1 MPGGRRSQLPR
12 QRLLPTL
19 LVLVLL
25 AAACGGDVGIGSD
38 ETSVPSPSAAATT
51 PIRPPDAQTP
61 ASAAQPAPSSAQPST
76 AGTILGRAI
85 DESSGKPL
93 AEVYIVVGYKGIQRA
108 AITDADGRYTVHGV
122 PAGEPATILGFHEH
136 NYRYHNSRYDADFV
150 PRLEPGQTITY
161 NFTARQLADPA
172 GQPIVSDPV
181 ISTGTARPGDRVQFE
196 LTVTGGEGGL
206 SDEVFASSPRLGRI
220 AWLQAAGGDRFRGE
234 LTIPS
239 DTAPGDYPFAFFAA
253 SNKCYDPERFPTRV
267 LHVESA

>member
-1 MPGGRRSQLPR
+1 MRAIGYDENPGVSR
-12 QRLLPTL
+12 
-19 LVLVLL
+19 
-25 AAACGGDVGIGSD
+25 AACTLV
-38 ETSVPSPSAAATT
+38 V
-51 PIRPPDAQTP
+51 
-61 ASAAQPAPSSAQPST
+61 QPST
-76 AGTILGRAI
+76 AGTILGRAT

-93 AEVYIVVGYKGIQRA
+93 AGVYIVVGYKGIQRA

-122 PAGEPATILGFHEH
+122 PAGEPAAILGFHEH
-136 NYRYHNSRYDADFV
+136 NYRYNNSRYDADFV

-220 AWLQAAGGDRFRGE
+220 AWLQAAGGDRFRAE

-239 DTAPGDYPFAFFAA
+239 DTLAQASALRRLGLLSPVAVAPAEPSVCSTDTHTPDGDP
-253 SNKCYDPERFPTRV
+253 RV
-267 LHVESA
+267 PSHRRGNADVRR

>member
-1 MPGGRRSQLPR
+1 MPGARRSQRPR
-12 QRLLPTL
+12 QLLLPTL
-19 LVLVLL
+19 LVLMLL
-25 AAACGGDVGIGSD
+25 GAACGGDVGIGSG
-38 ETSVPSPSAAATT
+38 ETSVSSPSEAATT

-61 ASAAQPAPSSAQPST
+61 TSATQPSAT
-76 AGTILGRAI
+76 GTILGQAT

-108 AITDADGRYTVHGV
+108 TITDADGRYTVHGV
-122 PAGEPATILGFHEH
+122 PAGEPAAILGFHEH

-161 NFTARQLADPA
+161 DFTARQLADPA

-181 ISTGTARPGDRVQFE
+181 INTGTARPGDRVQFE

>member
-1 MPGGRRSQLPR
+1 MPGARRSQR
-12 QRLLPTL
+12 CLPTL
-19 LVLVLL
+19 LVLVL

-38 ETSVPSPSAAATT
+38 ATSVPSPSAFATT
-51 PIRPPDAQTP
+51 PIEPPDAQTP
-61 ASAAQPAPSSAQPST
+61 ASAAQPVPSPAQPPI
-76 AGTILGRAI
+76 AGTIFGRAT

-93 AEVYIVVGYKGIQRA
+93 AGVYIVVGYKSIQRA

-122 PAGEPATILGFHEH
+122 PAGEPAAILGFHEH
-136 NYRYHNSRYDADFV
+136 NYRYHNSRYDANFV
-150 PRLEPGQTITY
+150 PRLQPGQTITY
-161 NFTARQLADPA
+161 DFTARQLSDPA

-181 ISTGTARPGDRVQFE
+181 ISTGTARPGERVQFE

-220 AWLQAAGGDRFRGE
+220 AWLRAVGGDRFRGE
-234 LTIPS
+234 LIIPS
-239 DTAPGDYPFAFFAA
+239 DTVPGDYPFAFFAA

>member
-1 MPGGRRSQLPR
+1 MPGARGS

-25 AAACGGDVGIGSD
+25 AAACGGDAGTGSD
-38 ETSVPSPSAAATT
+38 ETSGPSPSAAA
-51 PIRPPDAQTP
+51 IRPPDAQTP
-61 ASAAQPAPSSAQPST
+61 ASAVQPAPSSAQPST
-76 AGTILGRAI
+76 AGTILGRAT

-93 AEVYIVVGYKGIQRA
+93 AGVYIVVGYKGIQRA
-108 AITDADGRYTVHGV
+108 AITDADGRYTVRGV
-122 PAGEPATILGFHEH
+122 PAGEPAAILGFHEH
-136 NYRYHNSRYDADFV
+136 NYRYHNSRYDAGFV

-181 ISTGTARPGDRVQFE
+181 IGTGTVRPGDRVQFE